1 MAQTFEVAYVKQT
14 GANLIIV
21 FVTSYFRDLTFDQQ
35 CVLSEELQTA
45 AKSAGMRGHV
55 AFVWTEGHGKM
66 GFWAPKQ
73 FDAFFSKLNTLV
85 LAKSINRKLTIGA

>member
-45 AKSAGMRGHV
+45 AKAAGMRGHV